1 MMMLSPGERSKLLAQ
16 AQRLKEA
23 RLVDFSQEARTLY
36 DAKQANLFK
45 YSGDDAA
52 LRRKLI
58 DAGFAEVVQRGAR
71 SRPGIIKIHPNG
83 NAPQYVPR
91 ERLRDDDG
99 ERARPARERPA
110 RERQP
115 ASRVLNPKDIMQFAE
130 YLRTRKEAWRVETR
144 RAVED
149 EFADVA
155 PSINKLGFDRVRQY
169 LNRVGSV
176 SGADG
181 WRMHLRDQFGEDIV
195 EFFAAELSGARS
207 D

>member
-16 AQRLKEA
+16 AQRLKDA
-23 RLVDFSQEARTLY
+23 RLVDFSQEARTMY
-36 DAKQANLFK
+36 DARQANLFK

-83 NAPQYVPR
+83 NAPQYTPR
-91 ERLRDDDG
+91 ERIRSR
-99 ERARPARERPA
+99 ESERPI

-115 ASRVLNPKDIMQFAE
+115 ASGALNPKDIIKFTE
-130 YLRTRKEAWRVETR
+130 YLRTRKEAWRVEAR

-155 PSINKLGFDRVRQY
+155 STINKLGFDRVRQY
-169 LNRVGSV
+169 IGRVSSV
-176 SGADG
+176 SGAEG
-181 WRMHLRDQFGEDIV
+181 WRMHLRDQFGEAIV
-195 EFFAAELSGARS
+195 EFFAVEIEGARAE
-207 D
+207 